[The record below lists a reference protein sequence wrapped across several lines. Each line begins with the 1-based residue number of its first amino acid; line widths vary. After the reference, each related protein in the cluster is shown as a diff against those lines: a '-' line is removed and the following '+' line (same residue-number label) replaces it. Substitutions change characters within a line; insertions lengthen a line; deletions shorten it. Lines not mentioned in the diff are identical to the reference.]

1 MEINIYQSN
10 QVFTPTK
17 PARLAF
23 VERDSVQNRLVNAL
37 DTPGKQLVI
46 YGHSGVGKTT
56 LIVNKLYQTYSHH
69 ITTRCMKGM
78 SFEQIIIDAFGQV
91 EKYYCSEV
99 NISKKENFSAK
110 FSQEIINIKT
120 EIGLSKEH
128 SKGEK
133 FTPILPPQLTP
144 HNLGKFIGEIEAC
157 WVLEDFHKVDESEK
171 QKISQLMKVFMDLSD
186 EYSSLKIISIG
197 AVNTARQVIAY
208 DDEMRNRVSEIL
220 VPLMT
225 DSEIDQIISHGE
237 EKLNIKF
244 PTDLRKQIIKHSS
257 GMASICHALCLYMC
271 RNAGI
276 NQTLSGN
283 KYIFTV
289 ENWKKALGDL
299 LEETSDTIKNSFEK
313 ALNQKRKEKYH
324 HASIIIEAMCEFTD
338 TGAGRI
344 QILSKIKSLYPE
356 YKGTK
361 IKEKLDKLCS
371 PENGGIL
378 KFNDNSGSY
387 TFKDPI
393 FFAYAQAMQK
403 RSAQPVPSEDSFEL
417 RLIDLFKKYIGN
429 DLGKFQ
435 FEVKI
440 ENSIDKVADSSVI
453 GLALGR

>member
-1 MEINIYQSN
+1 
-10 QVFTPTK
+10 
-17 PARLAF
+17 
-23 VERDSVQNRLVNAL
+23 
-37 DTPGKQLVI
+37 
-46 YGHSGVGKTT
+46 
-56 LIVNKLYQTYSHH
+56 
-69 ITTRCMKGM
+69 MKGM

-91 EKYYCSEV
+91 EKYYCSEI
-99 NISKKENFSAK
+99 NTSKKDNFNAK
-110 FSQEIINIKT
+110 FSQEIINIKS
-120 EIGLSKEH
+120 EIGISRENSKA
-128 SKGEK
+128 EK
-133 FTPILPPQLTP
+133 YAPILPPQLTP

-157 WVLEDFHKVDESEK
+157 WVLEDFHKVDDSEK

-237 EKLNIKF
+237 EKLKIKF
-244 PTDLRKQIIKHSS
+244 PPDLRKQIIKHSS

-276 NQTLSGN
+276 NQTLIGN
-283 KYIFTV
+283 KYIFTF
-289 ENWKKALGDL
+289 ENWNKALSDL

-313 ALNQKRKEKYH
+313 ALHQKRKLKHH

-338 TGAGRI
+338 SGAGRI
-344 QILSKIKSLYPE
+344 QILDKIKSLHPSYNNNN
-356 YKGTK
+356 
-361 IKEKLDKLCS
+361 IKEKLDKLCL
-371 PENGGIL
+371 PENGAVL
-378 KFNDNSGSY
+378 KYNENSGSY

-403 RSAQPVPSEDSFEL
+403 GNSHITPSEDSFEL
-417 RLIDLFKKYIGN
+417 RLIDLFKKHIGSN
-429 DLGKFQ
+429 IEKIQ

-440 ENSIDKVADSSVI
+440 DNSFN
-453 GLALGR
+453 